1 MIDWPLAELIPHA
14 GDMILIDEVLSFDAE
29 QIHTRTIVKPGG
41 LFNRANGDMPAWIG
55 VELMAQ
61 SVAAY
66 AGCQA
71 RSRGEAVALGFLLGS
86 RKFECNVEH
95 FAAGSELTIHALR
108 SLQDDNGMG
117 VFECRLTA
125 PAVEGPAIEAF
136 ARLNVY
142 CPPEAANY
150 LAEGAPA

>member
-1 MIDWPLAELIPHA
+1 MSAWPLAELLPHA
-14 GDMILIDEVLSFDAE
+14 GDMILIDHVLAFDEE
-29 QIHTRTIVKPGG
+29 QIQTRTQVRPGG
-41 LFNRANGDMPAWIG
+41 LFNRADGSLPAWVG

-71 RSRGEAVALGFLLGS
+71 REHDQPVQLGFLLGT

-95 FAAGSELTIHALR
+95 FPVGSELTIHALR

-117 VFECRLTA
+117 VFECHLT
-125 PAVEGPAIEAF
+125 GPGIQAS

-142 CPPEAANY
+142 RPPQPADY
-150 LAEGAPA
+150 LIEGASHE